1 MTNKHHYQVFGLH
14 VVSDILLPELMKA
27 IDPLAEPQV
36 SIHLDKVP
44 AAIADPI
51 LKTDA
56 YQVAKGKFLFLV
68 PGVASYYVAS
78 GNSIVVEPDDQ
89 APEYSVRLFLLGTSF
104 GALLLQR
111 GILPLHGSAVVVKG
125 RGVVFTGMSGAG
137 KSSLLAAF
145 RKKGY
150 PFLTDDVVA
159 VTVDSDGMAWIHP
172 SYPQQKLWRDSTKAV
187 GVETE
192 SLKPFYTINDQ
203 EKFAVPA
210 QQGFWRSPA
219 PLAAVY
225 ELQVTNCREV
235 ALQALDGVHKLALLL
250 SHTYR
255 PWLIDGLGLKA
266 AHFKKCAAVAR
277 QVAVSLL
284 SRPAEKFTLEE
295 QVRRIEQDL
304 ARLELDRA

>member
-1 MTNKHHYQVFGLH
+1 VTNKHHYQVFGLH

-36 SIHLDKVP
+36 SIALDKVP
-44 AAIADPI
+44 TAIADPI
-51 LKTDA
+51 LKTEG
-56 YQVAKGKFLFLV
+56 YQAAKGKFLFLV
-68 PGVASYYVAS
+68 PDVASYYVTN
-78 GNSIVVEPDDQ
+78 GNSIVVEPEEQ
-89 APEYSVRLFLLGTSF
+89 AQDYSVRLFLLGTSF
-104 GALLLQR
+104 GALLMQR
-111 GILPLHGSAVVVKG
+111 GILPLHGSAVLIKG

-145 RKKGY
+145 RKRDY

-159 VTVDSDGMAWIHP
+159 VTMDTDGIAWIHP
-172 SYPQQKLWRDSTKAV
+172 SYPQQKMWRDSTKAI

-192 SLKPFYTINDQ
+192 SLKPFYTYEDQ

-210 QQGFWRSPA
+210 PQGFWRSPA
-219 PLAAVY
+219 PLSAVY
-225 ELQVTNCREV
+225 ELQVASCSKVE
-235 ALQALDGVHKLALLL
+235 LQSLTGTDKLSILL

-266 AHFKKCAAVAR
+266 AHFQQCAAVAR
-277 QVAVSLL
+277 QVTVSLL

-295 QVRRIEQDL
+295 QVRCVEQDL
-304 ARLELDRA
+304 ARLEFDCV